1 MSLIMKAPSLIGPL
15 HMTDDS
21 MLQATVETV
30 TAQISRQVKDSRAIE
45 EPLEIQLT
53 YEPDG
58 SVLQWCYNGRTNYSG
73 LTIYCNSHLGSAATG
88 TWVDSTDEAGNHWQR
103 TSDAFGRLTE
113 VMEPSGVA
121 QTASME
127 TDYGYDVLN
136 DLTSVTQ
143 WGGPRCSSG
152 VRARS
157 FSYDSLSRLLSAMNP
172 ETGTIS
178 YSYDANGNMFTKTDA
193 RSITTTSTYDAL
205 NRLTQKSYSDG
216 TSTVLY
222 GYDGSSISFVP
233 PTGTR
238 TTVALT
244 NTIGRQSFASVEGGS
259 SLYAFSYD
267 AMGRVNNQW
276 ESTPSFST
284 TAAVYPVS
292 VTYDLAGDRTSLT
305 NSTGRTFNYTYDA
318 TGRLQTASNTVS
330 LNGTPV
336 TTPMVSSMTYFPSG
350 QPQTTTTD
358 TGSATVTGTWG
369 IDSRLRVTS
378 YQNLSTAD
386 SGDTN
391 YGYSLTYT
399 PNSNVKTDA
408 ETVYNPASGAR
419 SWSWNF
425 GYDTLNR
432 LTSAQSTGAISFGC
446 GWTYDGFG
454 NRLTQEPSGTG
465 LSCTSLSSPVNAN
478 NHLSNPIYNHD
489 AAGDILTEGGNTLTY
504 DAEGRIKTG
513 SGAFGVTTYNY
524 GGDGQRVSKMLAGFD
539 ETDYIRDPDG
549 SLLTTYV
556 AGSYFGEFQDM
567 WVGGKH
573 FGEVSVASGNAS
585 QTQNFALNNWL
596 GSLVAYASPSSGIP
610 NTAYVSQPFGDAQ
623 TTFFGSNNND
633 IRFTGKERDA
643 ESGLD
648 YFGAR
653 YYGSTMGRFMSPD
666 DDSGEHADAPQSWNL
681 YSYVQNN
688 PITNTDP
695 DGHDCVVQSR
705 IDDNHESISVSSG
718 NCAGKGTGSGQ
729 SATYVPGTVTG
740 VSVNGGNSIDIGYN
754 SYDGQSSGVTNSGGA
769 PAFDHPGI
777 DGPANAA
784 IFGQIGNNGMGAIKW
799 FGEQMAWNVVGGV
812 AAHGIGLGVEALQ
825 AARAA
830 RAAEAL
836 AVAERVTQHAFVKHA
851 ASLAISL
858 AMSSRA
864 WFKKRWQTHPKS
876 GRSPMEERHIGAT
889 ASRWS

>member
-318 TGRLQTASNTVS
+318 AGRLQTASNTVS

-336 TTPMVSSMTYFPSG
+336 TTPMVSSMTYF
-350 QPQTTTTD
+350 
-358 TGSATVTGTWG
+358 
-369 IDSRLRVTS
+369 R
-378 YQNLSTAD
+378 
-386 SGDTN
+386 
-391 YGYSLTYT
+391 
-399 PNSNVKTDA
+399 
-408 ETVYNPASGAR
+408 
-419 SWSWNF
+419 
-425 GYDTLNR
+425 
-432 LTSAQSTGAISFGC
+432 
-446 GWTYDGFG
+446 
-454 NRLTQEPSGTG
+454 
-465 LSCTSLSSPVNAN
+465 
-478 NHLSNPIYNHD
+478 
-489 AAGDILTEGGNTLTY
+489 
-504 DAEGRIKTG
+504 
-513 SGAFGVTTYNY
+513 
-524 GGDGQRVSKMLAGFD
+524 
-539 ETDYIRDPDG
+539 
-549 SLLTTYV
+549 
-556 AGSYFGEFQDM
+556 
-567 WVGGKH
+567 
-573 FGEVSVASGNAS
+573 
-585 QTQNFALNNWL
+585 
-596 GSLVAYASPSSGIP
+596 
-610 NTAYVSQPFGDAQ
+610 
-623 TTFFGSNNND
+623 
-633 IRFTGKERDA
+633 
-643 ESGLD
+643 
-648 YFGAR
+648 
-653 YYGSTMGRFMSPD
+653 
-666 DDSGEHADAPQSWNL
+666 L
-681 YSYVQNN
+681 YST
-688 PITNTDP
+688 IR
-695 DGHDCVVQSR
+695 G
-705 IDDNHESISVSSG
+705 
-718 NCAGKGTGSGQ
+718 
-729 SATYVPGTVTG
+729 
-740 VSVNGGNSIDIGYN
+740 
-754 SYDGQSSGVTNSGGA
+754 
-769 PAFDHPGI
+769 
-777 DGPANAA
+777 
-784 IFGQIGNNGMGAIKW
+784 
-799 FGEQMAWNVVGGV
+799 
-812 AAHGIGLGVEALQ
+812 
-825 AARAA
+825 
-830 RAAEAL
+830 
-836 AVAERVTQHAFVKHA
+836 
-851 ASLAISL
+851 
-858 AMSSRA
+858 
-864 WFKKRWQTHPKS
+864 
-876 GRSPMEERHIGAT
+876 
-889 ASRWS
+889 